1 MVILKS
7 LQEIEKI
14 RAACLV
20 VADVLDGI
28 RELVRPGVNTQMLD
42 EFAER
47 SIVKA
52 KALPAFK
59 GYRGYPK
66 TLCTSVNNQVVHG
79 IPSKEVIL
87 KPGDII
93 SIDVG
98 AIVDGFYGDAA
109 ITLPVGEVSR
119 EAERLIKVTEES
131 LSRGIAQATAG
142 NRLYDISYAVQSY
155 VESHG
160 YSVVREFV
168 GHGIGRSLHEEP
180 QIPNFGERGQGLRI
194 KPGMV
199 FAIEPMVNIG
209 GSATMVKDDSWTA
222 VTVDG
227 SLSAHFEHTIAVLPE
242 GPWVLSKK

>member
-28 RELVRPGVNTQMLD
+28 RELVRPGVNTQALD

-52 KALPAFK
+52 AALPAFK

-87 KPGDII
+87 RPGDII

-109 ITLPVGEVSR
+109 ITLPVGEVSH

-180 QIPNFGERGQGLRI
+180 QIPNFGDRGQGLRI

-209 GSATMVKDDSWTA
+209 GSATMVKEDSWTA

>member
-28 RELVRPGVNTQMLD
+28 RELVRPGVNTQTLD

-52 KALPAFK
+52 AALPAFK

-87 KPGDII
+87 RHGDII

-142 NRLYDISYAVQSY
+142 NRLYDISHAVQSY

-209 GSATMVKDDSWTA
+209 GSATMVKEDSWTA